1 MAATIKDI
9 ARYAQVSVSTVSR
22 VLNGKPDVNPE
33 TETRVKKAIL
43 ELGYSPSSVARGLV
57 LRKTNVI
64 GFVVPDLT
72 NPNFPELARGVI
84 ERADY
89 YGYSVIFFDTNH
101 DSKVEKK
108 AIKLLQSKQVDGII
122 VSFTEAN
129 QDELYKLKEENFP
142 SVQIY
147 RKSSNSILP
156 TIVIDNVASA
166 YNAVK
171 YLLNHGHRMI
181 GHITTGEQTIS
192 GMERLEGYRKA
203 MSEAGIDV
211 KDEWIQVCV
220 HSVEGGRKAAERILD
235 GDSSV
240 TALFSSHDL
249 MAIGAYEAVFNRGL
263 SVPDDISV
271 VGHDDIRIA
280 SLVRPKLT
288 TINTFKKN
296 LGEAAVDLLVREM
309 QGLGGVSLEEIFKT
323 ELVERESVCIR

>member
-1 MAATIKDI
+1 M
-9 ARYAQVSVSTVSR
+9 
-22 VLNGKPDVNPE
+22 
-33 TETRVKKAIL
+33 
-43 ELGYSPSSVARGLV
+43 
-57 LRKTNVI
+57 
-64 GFVVPDLT
+64 
-72 NPNFPELARGVI
+72 
-84 ERADY
+84 
-89 YGYSVIFFDTNH
+89 
-101 DSKVEKK
+101 
-108 AIKLLQSKQVDGII
+108 DGII

-220 HSVEGGRKAAERILD
+220 HSVEGAEKPLRE
-235 GDSSV
+235 
-240 TALFSSHDL
+240 F
-249 MAIGAYEAVFNRGL
+249 
-263 SVPDDISV
+263 
-271 VGHDDIRIA
+271 
-280 SLVRPKLT
+280 LT
-288 TINTFKKN
+288 VIP
-296 LGEAAVDLLVREM
+296 R
-309 QGLGGVSLEEIFKT
+309 
-323 ELVERESVCIR
+323 